1 MAKVK
6 MKSEFFDFINF
17 SSQSPKE
24 SRKFKKII
32 NICNNLFYGDY
43 YEKGGKLKTKE
54 ELDKRMKDSLID
66 SFVGF
71 WGKQDKEYI
80 ENKINSAE
88 IDYNYQILGKNSI
101 SEYLQNKK
109 AEYIKGKIYCENY
122 ISNMFTQISSELKN
136 NAKNIKKLLSSSDEM
151 VAGKCKYCLESLGYS
166 QEDVVNPGKMKEFMS
181 RVKVYSEME
190 QNYSDNPKVN
200 KDMKKLESVV
210 KEYAKAL
217 DQYYKENKNLI
228 TDIDGKPYE
237 NVLDFNNAVWYR
249 DTISKYTVGHY
260 FDNQDYLFTP
270 SNDVCACAVGGSKIR
285 LGSNALDWVI
295 IHEFIHIVVDSGFQK
310 DNREKLPKEQAP
322 YSNHLTKNQMFDEVI
337 TDYFTGLIWQDRKD
351 KGIQAIT
358 SDDRFFSSYSSL
370 FPIMNNF
377 IKSSL
382 RELKTSLISDNSS
395 KRFSEM
401 VGEERFGKIALL
413 CNNAYTLL
421 YNLDKKNVAAALE
434 KMGMNNN
441 AAIRQELLNIENELA
456 ENLKEGADQI
466 FLNAFKQ
473 AMKEIMG
480 ENPLNNGEVRQQQ
493 TNQGLGM

>member
-228 TDIDGKPYE
+228 TDVDGKPYE

-295 IHEFIHIVVDSGFQK
+295 IHELS
-310 DNREKLPKEQAP
+310 
-322 YSNHLTKNQMFDEVI
+322 
-337 TDYFTGLIWQDRKD
+337 
-351 KGIQAIT
+351 
-358 SDDRFFSSYSSL
+358 
-370 FPIMNNF
+370 
-377 IKSSL
+377 
-382 RELKTSLISDNSS
+382 
-395 KRFSEM
+395 
-401 VGEERFGKIALL
+401 
-413 CNNAYTLL
+413 
-421 YNLDKKNVAAALE
+421 YNLDCCFRRSCYLIKEKGGKL
-434 KMGMNNN
+434 KMGPIWDFDLGFGSFYRYQEGDWATIGTEGGYVGITWMNYLKEDEAFMEKLQNRWNN
-441 AAIRQELLNIENELA
+441 IKESLLENALTSIESMAIVIQPSAQMNFAVWDILGKSVPSQPNEHKKYNTYELQIERLKTFIENRYEWFD
-456 ENLKEGADQI
+456 KQ
-466 FLNAFKQ
+466 LNP
-473 AMKEIMG
+473 G
-480 ENPLNNGEVRQQQ
+480 
-493 TNQGLGM
+493 